1 MALRIPI
8 IKTVSFPDQQLL
20 AAVGP
25 MPAGLTAVV
34 WDFSS
39 EPHGVAAAELDVA
52 ILPYMA
58 DKGSWREELR
68 RASALTLVQSQSTG
82 VDGVAEAAR
91 PGAAVAS
98 AAGVHAASTAELAV
112 GLMLASLRGID
123 VAVRDQLSGTWR
135 QQRRTSLADRR
146 VLLVGVGGIGAEI
159 AKRLAPFEVLL
170 TRVGS
175 TARDDDDGQVHAA
188 SELLQLAPTH
198 DVLVIIT
205 PLTEATRGLVDARLL
220 AALPDGALVVN
231 VARGAVVD
239 SAALTREVVS
249 GRLHAGVD
257 VFDPEPIP
265 ADHPIWRAPNALIT
279 PHLGGDTSAF
289 PSRIVKLLQRQ
300 LAAFAAG
307 ELPENLVVRGPY
319 GVDRG

>member
-1 MALRIPI
+1 MAPRFPV

-20 AAVGP
+20 DAVGP
-25 MPAGLTAVV
+25 LPDGLTACV
-34 WDFSS
+34 WDFSAD
-39 EPHGVAAAELDVA
+39 PLGVPLQELDVA

-68 RASALTLVQSQSTG
+68 RAAGLTLVQSQSTG
-82 VDGVAEAAR
+82 VDGVSEAAR
-91 PGAAVAS
+91 PGVAVAS

-123 VAVRDQLSGTWR
+123 VAARDQLTGTWR

-159 AKRLAPFEVLL
+159 AKRLAPFEVKL

-175 TARDDDDGQVHAA
+175 TAREDDGGHVHEAA
-188 SELLQLAPTH
+188 DLLRLAPDH
-198 DVLVIIT
+198 DILVVIT
-205 PLTEATRGLVDARLL
+205 PLTEATRQLVDAPLL

-239 SAALTREVVS
+239 SAALTSEVVS
-249 GRLHAGVD
+249 GRLHAAVD

-289 PSRIVKLLQRQ
+289 PSRIVALLQRQ
-300 LAAFAAG
+300 LAAFAVG
-307 ELPENLVVRGPY
+307 ELPENLVVPGPY
-319 GVDRG
+319 RADRE